1 MVRQYKSASI
11 STEGKPTEATG
22 VPQAPKTR
30 HSVMDGIVKGVARGM
45 HTPLP
50 DGILPGLSR
59 RVAGG
64 NGMTVAPAATKLPE
78 QSFGGVPYQM
88 GKMGK

>member
-1 MVRQYKSASI
+1 MVRQYKTASV

-22 VPQAPKTR
+22 VPQPPKTR
-30 HSVMDGIVKGVARGM
+30 HSVMDGIVKGVPRGM

-50 DGILPGLSR
+50 DGILPGLTR

-64 NGMTVAPAATKLPE
+64 GLSVAASATKMPE
-78 QSFGGVPYQM
+78 QAFGGVPYQM
-88 GKMGK
+88 GKMGR